1 MVNSLR
7 MFGSLFTAAFIFLLG
22 NGLLNTLLSAR
33 MAVEGF
39 SATTTG
45 LVLSSYYTG
54 LLVGSFVCHRLI
66 QRIGH
71 IRAFTV
77 FAALTAAAA
86 LLYGFC
92 LSSWFWALLRFSSGV
107 TAFGLFMVIESWLN
121 ECCESHYR
129 GRVFSIY
136 MSLVYMGTGIGQQ
149 LLNVGDIQGQKL
161 FLLAG
166 IVFSLCVVPVSITG
180 GVQPNLP
187 ETKPFKFIR
196 ILRKAP
202 LGMLGCFAAGLT
214 NSAFFSMTP
223 VFCTAIGLSL
233 HQLSW
238 IMSIT
243 VFCGLAAQWLVGNL
257 SDRFDRAIVLSLVA
271 TAITVVSGIMFING
285 EPSFGEL
292 SLEMGLFGLLV
303 FAVYPLSVARTHD
316 IFGGQD
322 AVAVS
327 AGLLFAYSIGASISP
342 LLASGVM
349 ALLGSPFGLFAFW
362 GINSITL
369 AVVTLYFRKHEKV
382 EQVPLDAQD
391 TCVSMKS
398 TCPVIMALDPMPDAK
413 VDNQ

>member
-33 MAVEGF
+33 MAVESF
-39 SATTTG
+39 STTTTG
-45 LVLSSYYTG
+45 FVMSCYYTG

-77 FAALTAAAA
+77 FAATTTAAA
-86 LLYGFC
+86 LLYGLY
-92 LSSWFWALLRFSSGV
+92 LSPWLWALLRFSSGV
-107 TAFGLFMVIESWLN
+107 SAFGLFMVIESWLN

-136 MSLVYMGTGIGQQ
+136 MSLMYMGTGIGQQ
-149 LLNVGDIQGQKL
+149 LLNAGDIQGQKL
-161 FLLAG
+161 FILAG
-166 IVFSLCVVPVSITG
+166 IMFSLCLVPVSITG
-180 GVQPNLP
+180 GVHPGLP
-187 ETKPFKFIR
+187 KAKPYKFIL

-202 LGMLGCFAAGLT
+202 LGMLGCFTAGLT
-214 NSAFFSMTP
+214 NSAFFAITP

-233 HQLSW
+233 RQLSW

-243 VFCGLAAQWLVGNL
+243 VFCGLAAQWLVGRL
-257 SDRFDRAIVLSLVA
+257 SDRFDRTIVLSVVA
-271 TAITVVSGIMFING
+271 IAIAVVSGIMFING
-285 EPSFGEL
+285 KPSFGEL
-292 SLEMGLFGLLV
+292 SLEMGVFGLLV
-303 FAVYPLSVARTHD
+303 FAVYPLSVARAHD

-327 AGLLFAYSIGASISP
+327 AGLLFAYSLGASISP

-349 ALLGSPFGLFAFW
+349 TLFGSPFGLFAFW
-362 GINSITL
+362 GINSSAL
-369 AVVTLYFRKHEKV
+369 AVVTLYLRKHEKAALT
-382 EQVPLDAQD
+382 PLDEQD
-391 TCVSMKS
+391 AFV
-398 TCPVIMALDPMPDAK
+398 PM
-413 VDNQ
+413 